1 MKRAVISILLGALA
15 SAAFCAPIPAERA
28 AEALLTAFFT
38 GDEAGVA
45 RNSSPQ
51 GLRKFSG
58 HDREELI
65 REAARFGVF
74 RGILSSRELGE
85 DRVEVRCRF
94 SAHPVR
100 FLVSCAPDGRV
111 NGFTVLPDIDIPRL
125 TRAQM
130 LADFDYLTAM
140 LEKIC
145 PLFTVNRKV
154 YDVDIT
160 GTLAAYR
167 SRITGDESPE
177 AFYRLIQDALQ
188 ACRGNHLWVTAALT
202 ELPPALHDF
211 LSVYRGFVDPAA
223 LETTAAVAIREGG
236 RRPAGPDLGLIYC
249 EGAYY
254 TKFDFTLHGVTY
266 PRGMKL
272 LSIDG
277 ISPELFLAEQND
289 HLDNFDAARKTFY
302 DSGEIPFYTRSGRW
316 GKMPLV
322 FRFERPDG
330 ATVTFPLA
338 SGDKLVWKG
347 PLRQPWHIPRLVEYL
362 PGPEILYIRI
372 PAMREEDIPFY
383 RTQILEKSKNRKIRA
398 AVLDVRNN
406 PGGSDAVWNEILALL
421 IPGPWSY
428 STTFAL
434 KDSPEMRR
442 FLQQHREFYRRNR
455 RSYDMPGLNEFRQV
469 AVPYLDNEK
478 FLAATFTKQLP
489 GNRAVLPERVPIY
502 VIAHNIY
509 SSAGNLTAVAKQLD
523 FMTSVGLDNPKSL
536 GRGIDPFFFS
546 LPNSKLVVSVEPA
559 LDLTGCRRAADTLH
573 TKVEQKVDLTP
584 AEYVEYWN
592 SNPGRNP
599 VPYLLHR
606 DPFMRKVLQLQKDG
620 APHPSL

>member
-1 MKRAVISILLGALA
+1 MKRAVISILLGVLV

-74 RGILSSRELGE
+74 RGILSSRELEE

-94 SAHPVR
+94 SDHPVR

-111 NGFTVLPDIDIPRL
+111 NGFAVLPDIDIPRL

-167 SRITGDESPE
+167 SRITGGESPE

-223 LETTAAVAIREGG
+223 LETTAAVTIREGG

-277 ISPELFLAEQND
+277 ISPELFLAEQSD

-338 SGDKLVWKG
+338 ATNSSGRGRCGSRGIFRGWSNTCRGRKSCISGFRRCGKRIFHSTGHKFSKRAEIGKSG
-347 PLRQPWHIPRLVEYL
+347 PSCSTCAT
-362 PGPEILYIRI
+362 I
-372 PAMREEDIPFY
+372 PA
-383 RTQILEKSKNRKIRA
+383 
-398 AVLDVRNN
+398 
-406 PGGSDAVWNEILALL
+406 
-421 IPGPWSY
+421 
-428 STTFAL
+428 
-434 KDSPEMRR
+434 
-442 FLQQHREFYRRNR
+442 
-455 RSYDMPGLNEFRQV
+455 
-469 AVPYLDNEK
+469 
-478 FLAATFTKQLP
+478 AATRSGMK
-489 GNRAVLPERVPIY
+489 
-502 VIAHNIY
+502 
-509 SSAGNLTAVAKQLD
+509 SSPCSSTANSTAGTA
-523 FMTSVGLDNPKSL
+523 
-536 GRGIDPFFFS
+536 
-546 LPNSKLVVSVEPA
+546 
-559 LDLTGCRRAADTLH
+559 AATTCPD
-573 TKVEQKVDLTP
+573 
-584 AEYVEYWN
+584 
-592 SNPGRNP
+592 
-599 VPYLLHR
+599 
-606 DPFMRKVLQLQKDG
+606 
-620 APHPSL
+620 